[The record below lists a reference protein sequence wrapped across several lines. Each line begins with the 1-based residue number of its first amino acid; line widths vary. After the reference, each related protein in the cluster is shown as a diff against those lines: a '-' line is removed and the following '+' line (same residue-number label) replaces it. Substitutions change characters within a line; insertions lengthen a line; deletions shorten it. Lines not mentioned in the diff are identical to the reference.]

1 MIKKALLIL
10 IFQIGYTF
18 SSFALEVNPINIDTL
33 TKDENHKL
41 KISAIYTSITKI
53 FNASWYQEKIYQ
65 NNDIS
70 VGFFIVL
77 HENGALKHLKMN
89 YVHCGNDTNN
99 ECKHFIL
106 NVKKNISRAFPMKDV
121 FSSLDYKHWRHLN
134 LDFGSKEGN
143 ELFKKQIK
151 K

>member
-18 SSFALEVNPINIDTL
+18 PSFALEVNPINIDTL
-33 TKDENHKL
+33 AEDENHKL
-41 KISAIYTSITKI
+41 KISAILTAITKN
-53 FNASWYQEKIYQ
+53 FNADWYQEKIYQ

-106 NVKKNISRAFPMKDV
+106 
-121 FSSLDYKHWRHLN
+121 SSNPIHPDNQLPPVPTPSSH
-134 LDFGSKEGN
+134 
-143 ELFKKQIK
+143 QIPSHPHETPHAMPVMGHRLL
-151 K
+151 

>member
-41 KISAIYTSITKI
+41 KISEIYTAITKN

-89 YVHCGNDTNN
+89 YVHCGNDTKN

-121 FSSLDYKHWRHLN
+121 FSSLDYKHWKHLN
-134 LDFGSKEGN
+134 LDFGSKESN

>member
-41 KISAIYTSITKI
+41 KISAIYTAITKN

-70 VGFFIVL
+70 VGFFYCLTRKWCIKT
-77 HENGALKHLKMN
+77 LK
-89 YVHCGNDTNN
+89 
-99 ECKHFIL
+99 
-106 NVKKNISRAFPMKDV
+106 
-121 FSSLDYKHWRHLN
+121 
-134 LDFGSKEGN
+134 N
-143 ELFKKQIK
+143 ELRSLRK
-151 K
+151 